1 MVTLRCK
8 PAHICPRGPI
18 CCMETTKTRLY
29 GSFRMLFFAKPT
41 PLWCNGISFLKGGG
55 QRIPKIEF
63 KAVFLTLE
71 NF

>member
-1 MVTLRCK
+1 
-8 PAHICPRGPI
+8 
-18 CCMETTKTRLY
+18 METTKTRLY